1 MIAEER
7 VSITTDN
14 ELLNLAVAALEDTT
28 NLDFINFVDKVTDYC
43 VENENGKV
51 FDQWDRKTLRQLIA
65 YHQVKG
71 TLIVLNDS
79 ERNIAGVYMW
89 YNSDKED
96 GWSFVYNWEEDKPRG
111 DTIFMAFLFSSTTQ
125 ALKKLVLKFIE
136 KEPDCLHK
144 SLVGS
149 RHRHGEPTKI
159 SYKQNIFT
167 KLLKLKD

>member
-51 FDQWDRKTLRQLIA
+51 FDQWDRRTLRQLVA

-71 TLIVLNDS
+71 TLIVLND
-79 ERNIAGVYMW
+79 
-89 YNSDKED
+89 
-96 GWSFVYNWEEDKPRG
+96 
-111 DTIFMAFLFSSTTQ
+111 
-125 ALKKLVLKFIE
+125 
-136 KEPDCLHK
+136 
-144 SLVGS
+144 
-149 RHRHGEPTKI
+149 
-159 SYKQNIFT
+159 
-167 KLLKLKD
+167 